1 MFFLFKAKSDGNGGS
16 HVNRT
21 PSQIKA
27 ILYIAGAFISVAT
40 WFTNQTVAYARLKDK
55 VEAVCSESRTTKSKV
70 DSMYTDIAVVKT
82 DVRWIRQNLEVL
94 NDPH

>member
-27 ILYIAGAFISVAT
+27 ILSIAGMVIGVLV

-55 VEAVCSESRTTKSKV
+55 VEAVCAESRGTKARV
-70 DSMYTDIAVVKT
+70 DSLHSDVRLIRNDVQWIVKT
-82 DVRWIRQNLEVL
+82 MGGSK
-94 NDPH
+94 